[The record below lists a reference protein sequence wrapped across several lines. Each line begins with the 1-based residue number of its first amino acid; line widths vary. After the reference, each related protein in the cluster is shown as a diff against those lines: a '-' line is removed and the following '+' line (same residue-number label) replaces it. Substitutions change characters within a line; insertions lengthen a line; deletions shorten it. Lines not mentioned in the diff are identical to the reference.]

1 MPIFWLDTKQDPAVE
16 ILATDTLSVGY
27 VAAGTNLAWDF
38 TSKSWRAD
46 GTDILKPMVKAGPA
60 ALATLWTASV
70 DAPRRPA
77 TGTLAVII
85 SHSRYGTIYLDESP
99 IRPVVAGR
107 GAAAGITVVNNITA
121 S

>member
-16 ILATDTLSVGY
+16 MLATDTLSVGY
-27 VAAGTNLAWDF
+27 VAAGTNLAYDF
-38 TSKSWRAD
+38 TAKAWQAS
-46 GTDILKPMVKAGPA
+46 GTDILRPMTKAGPT
-60 ALATLWTASV
+60 ALGTLWTASV
-70 DAPRRPA
+70 PSPA
-77 TGTLAVII
+77 KPSSGTLAVII